1 MAKSKKAVYA
11 AIIGNLA
18 IAVMK
23 FAAAALT
30 GSSAMLSEGIHSLVD
45 SGNGGLLLLGI
56 RLSQKPPD
64 AAHPFG
70 HGKELYFWSL
80 IVAVA
85 GFLMYESKSLLVGEG
100 ADPRTLASVSALA
113 EADPAVER
121 IERPL
126 TMHFGPDTVL
136 LTLNVRFRTDVSAS
150 EAEAAVLRLEKAIQ
164 DEHPEIEHIFI
175 EARSLGTRGQS
186 GDPVPRH
193 PRPVRRS
200 GEARVRTKPPGSDPT
215 TAAEAPYD
223 VIETIRRAFSEFLA
237 VPSLMIVGFLLLA
250 GGSYAIEG
258 RIAWL
263 DPARAVLEARVFADA
278 KATADLLST
287 IAGGIITVTSITI
300 SLLLL
305 ALQQVAGSLTAEV
318 YDQFLRR
325 RHNQVYFGFFVGLA
339 LYALV
344 ILATVN
350 EGFNPVFGAT
360 LAFLL
365 TGIALYLL
373 IVLLYTTINQ
383 MRPAEVIDEI
393 HRHTLTARKR
403 QLRFIRRTRPSVRQG
418 GAGRMPVTSIKQGY
432 VTRVDLDLLEA
443 AAREA
448 GGEVEFVLLVSI
460 GSYVAFRD
468 VIAEVRAET
477 QAQAEALGDCVCA
490 AVRLERQQ
498 NLLADPGHGIGQLE
512 MMGWTSISTAKS
524 NPTPGLLVIRS
535 LRDLLARWAEKK
547 SDAPPEPSAPVV
559 YTDTVPAALM
569 NAFESLAVAAT
580 ESMQHQSFAE
590 ILRTFSSLF
599 HRLPT
604 DQQARAENL
613 ILRILSG
620 LGDLI
625 LTVRLEEELSA
636 LETALFDGGR
646 TETAAAVRKARDT
659 LARSVGKV
667 NSRATRLAEG
677 KAGS

>member
-1 MAKSKKAVYA
+1 
-11 AIIGNLA
+11 
-18 IAVMK
+18 
-23 FAAAALT
+23 
-30 GSSAMLSEGIHSLVD
+30 
-45 SGNGGLLLLGI
+45 
-56 RLSQKPPD
+56 
-64 AAHPFG
+64 
-70 HGKELYFWSL
+70 
-80 IVAVA
+80 
-85 GFLMYESKSLLVGEG
+85 
-100 ADPRTLASVSALA
+100 
-113 EADPAVER
+113 
-121 IERPL
+121 
-126 TMHFGPDTVL
+126 
-136 LTLNVRFRTDVSAS
+136 
-150 EAEAAVLRLEKAIQ
+150 
-164 DEHPEIEHIFI
+164 
-175 EARSLGTRGQS
+175 
-186 GDPVPRH
+186 
-193 PRPVRRS
+193 
-200 GEARVRTKPPGSDPT
+200 
-215 TAAEAPYD
+215 
-223 VIETIRRAFSEFLA
+223 
-237 VPSLMIVGFLLLA
+237 MIVGFLLLA

>member
-1 MAKSKKAVYA
+1 
-11 AIIGNLA
+11 
-18 IAVMK
+18 
-23 FAAAALT
+23 
-30 GSSAMLSEGIHSLVD
+30 
-45 SGNGGLLLLGI
+45 
-56 RLSQKPPD
+56 
-64 AAHPFG
+64 
-70 HGKELYFWSL
+70 
-80 IVAVA
+80 
-85 GFLMYESKSLLVGEG
+85 
-100 ADPRTLASVSALA
+100 
-113 EADPAVER
+113 
-121 IERPL
+121 
-126 TMHFGPDTVL
+126 
-136 LTLNVRFRTDVSAS
+136 
-150 EAEAAVLRLEKAIQ
+150 
-164 DEHPEIEHIFI
+164 
-175 EARSLGTRGQS
+175 
-186 GDPVPRH
+186 
-193 PRPVRRS
+193 
-200 GEARVRTKPPGSDPT
+200 
-215 TAAEAPYD
+215 
-223 VIETIRRAFSEFLA
+223 
-237 VPSLMIVGFLLLA
+237 
-250 GGSYAIEG
+250 
-258 RIAWL
+258 
-263 DPARAVLEARVFADA
+263 
-278 KATADLLST
+278 
-287 IAGGIITVTSITI
+287 
-300 SLLLL
+300 
-305 ALQQVAGSLTAEV
+305 
-318 YDQFLRR
+318 
-325 RHNQVYFGFFVGLA
+325 
-339 LYALV
+339 
-344 ILATVN
+344 
-350 EGFNPVFGAT
+350 
-360 LAFLL
+360 
-365 TGIALYLL
+365 
-373 IVLLYTTINQ
+373 

-393 HRHTLTARKR
+393 HRHTLTARQR
-403 QLRFIRRTRPSVRQG
+403 QLRFIHRTRPSVRQG

-547 SDAPPEPSAPVV
+547 SDAPVEPSAPVV

-604 DQQARAENL
+604 DQQARAEDL

-659 LARSVGKV
+659 LARSVGEV

-677 KAGS
+677 KAGP